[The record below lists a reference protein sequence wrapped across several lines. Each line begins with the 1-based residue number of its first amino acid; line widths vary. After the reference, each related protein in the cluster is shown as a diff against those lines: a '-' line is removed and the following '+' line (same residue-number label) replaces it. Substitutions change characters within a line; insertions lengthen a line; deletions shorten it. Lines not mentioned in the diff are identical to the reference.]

1 MNDIHQNVARLEEV
15 IAYKYKDRN
24 LAVEALT
31 HSSYANERKLNKI
44 ACNERLE
51 YLGDAV
57 LELVTSDYIYR
68 NYPDMPEG
76 KMSRL
81 RADLVCEGSLSESA
95 ARIGLGELIL
105 LGVGEEHC
113 GGRNKPS
120 VTSDAFE
127 AVIGSLYLDGG
138 MEAAKRFIDEYVL
151 DDVEKHSE
159 ASDPKSALQEFVQ
172 AKKLG
177 IITYKVTDETGPE
190 HAREYTVD
198 VLINDKVYGTGK
210 GRNKKTAEKNAAKA
224 AVGSLRCI

>member
-1 MNDIHQNVARLEEV
+1 MNDVAHSVDRLESA
-15 IAYKYKDRN
+15 INYRYKNRE
-24 LAVEALT
+24 LAMEALT

-95 ARIGLGELIL
+95 AMIGLGKLIL

-113 GGRNKPS
+113 GGRDKPS

-138 MEAAKRFIDEYVL
+138 MVAAKKFIDEYVL
-151 DDVEKHSE
+151 NDVEKHSE
-159 ASDPKSALQEFVQ
+159 ASDPKSALQELVQ
-172 AKKLG
+172 AGKLG
-177 IITYKVTDETGPE
+177 TILYKVTNETGPE
-190 HAREYTVD
+190 HARECTVD
-198 VLINDKVYGTGK
+198 VLINDRVYGTGK

-224 AVGSLRCI
+224 AVGRLRCI